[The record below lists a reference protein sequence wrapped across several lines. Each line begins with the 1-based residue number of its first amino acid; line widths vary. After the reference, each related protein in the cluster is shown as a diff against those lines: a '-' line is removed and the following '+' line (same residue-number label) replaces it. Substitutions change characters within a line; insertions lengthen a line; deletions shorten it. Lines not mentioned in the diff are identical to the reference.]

1 MSIARA
7 VQNRA
12 RLLIFLAKHIAQ
24 LIADD
29 PTKLHCCVTSGPG
42 AKDLCFATADET
54 LLSLH
59 EGTRYT
65 LAHHELNPSSSLGE
79 WLEEGTLPRRYASI
93 VTCIPEMV
101 RCRSSDIACSPTR
114 SGNHTRATL
123 VKIKLRR

>member
-12 RLLIFLAKHIAQ
+12 SLLIFLAKHIAQ

-65 LAHHELNPSSSLGE
+65 QRIMS
-79 WLEEGTLPRRYASI
+79 
-93 VTCIPEMV
+93 
-101 RCRSSDIACSPTR
+101 
-114 SGNHTRATL
+114 
-123 VKIKLRR
+123 